1 MKKVL
6 ILLLFFSITVFA
18 SEQLPV
24 SAVHASETL
33 PNQGKN
39 NYNEKNLIDKNAG
52 SIWAAT
58 FKGKPITI
66 ELDVKAFEINQLRI
80 LNGYRRD
87 QKSYENNSRAKK
99 INIYANSKD
108 NLIKS
113 VVLKDLKWDPCL
125 GAEFSKDCHVED
137 PVLIGNIGCSD
148 ICTPLEYTEN
158 IVFKPAL
165 RNVKKLILEVE
176 AIYPGKK
183 WKDLCISE
191 ISLEGYIKNSVPS
204 NFKPIVGTFTDS
216 RDGHKYKTIKINGVY
231 WMAENLSYADKAS
244 YCYDQKQGKNSCGK
258 GRVYK
263 ASAAKDNICPK
274 GWRLPTF
281 EEFDTFSKYFKS
293 FLPNEAEL
301 LELYD
306 EELSSNGFGMNFY
319 NLDKLCNCFDAGCDG
334 GVDDEVYIEAMFNRI
349 GIYSASIPAET
360 AFWIHPMI
368 YKGEYNYTT
377 IIPFVRFNPR
387 EGSYSPVGELL
398 GCFEFGEDELH
409 RKEFFVRC
417 VK

>member
-66 ELDVKAFEINQLRI
+66 ELEVKAFEINQLRI

-99 INIYANSKD
+99 ISIYANSKD

-113 VVLKDLKWDPCL
+113 VVLKDYKWENCL
-125 GAEFSKDCHVED
+125 GAEFSKDCTFAGYE
-137 PVLIGNIGCSD
+137 CSE
-148 ICTPLEYTEN
+148 ICTPIEYTEN

-165 RNVKKLILEVE
+165 RNVKKIILEVE
-176 AIYPGKK
+176 TIYPGKK

-191 ISLEGYIKNSVPS
+191 ISLEGYIKNPVPS
-204 NFKPIVGTFTDS
+204 NFKPTVGTFTDS
-216 RDGHKYKTIKINGVY
+216 RDGHKYKTIKINGVN

-244 YCYDQKQGKNSCGK
+244 YCYDQKQGTNSCGKK

-263 ASAAKDNICPK
+263 ASAAKDNICPQ

-281 EEFDTFSKYFKS
+281 EEFDAFSKYFKS

-334 GVDDEVYIEAMFNRI
+334 GDDGEGDIAEMFNRI
-349 GIYSASIPAET
+349 GIYSATIPAET

-368 YKGEYNYTT
+368 HESDRYIDT
-377 IIPFVRFNPR
+377 IPFVRFNPR

-398 GCFEFGEDELH
+398 GCYEVGEDEFH

-417 VK
+417 VKE